1 MKIRILFEWRKNL
14 FKILLGILTGGILS
28 VFWGIILL
36 LVGFENIKIPFN
48 ESIISCILTSF
59 FVNEKKKLR
68 IESFILNILLGSM
81 LFIFLTFLNPWNL
94 SYKDDLLM
102 MVLGSFGIIIISI
115 ISTRIF
121 LKGIELKSFDRFE
134 IEILFSRILIG
145 LGLIFFTVIVFF
157 PFIFMIISS
166 FKTQMALMTNP
177 TDLSLDFSLGIRPL
191 FKSYYEVWSTFQFK
205 RFILISL
212 IVSIGTVLIT
222 LILSIFGAYAVS
234 RLRFPGRNWLS
245 KSILI
250 IYMFPLIVLVI
261 PLYTIFSQL
270 QLRNSLFGLLI
281 VYPAST
287 LPIAIYLLKD
297 FFSTLPLELEEAGMI
312 DGCSRINVIWK
323 ITFPLSLPAIA
334 SVALYVFMIA
344 WNEFLFAFMF
354 LDDPSIFTI
363 SRGLVSLDSSEVPR
377 QYLMAGSVLV
387 TVPVMIIFF
396 WCENIL
402 FQDYLLGQ

>member
-1 MKIRILFEWRKNL
+1 
-14 FKILLGILTGGILS
+14 
-28 VFWGIILL
+28 
-36 LVGFENIKIPFN
+36 
-48 ESIISCILTSF
+48 
-59 FVNEKKKLR
+59 
-68 IESFILNILLGSM
+68 
-81 LFIFLTFLNPWNL
+81 
-94 SYKDDLLM
+94 
-102 MVLGSFGIIIISI
+102 
-115 ISTRIF
+115 
-121 LKGIELKSFDRFE
+121 
-134 IEILFSRILIG
+134 
-145 LGLIFFTVIVFF
+145 
-157 PFIFMIISS
+157 
-166 FKTQMALMTNP
+166 
-177 TDLSLDFSLGIRPL
+177 
-191 FKSYYEVWSTFQFK
+191 
-205 RFILISL
+205 
-212 IVSIGTVLIT
+212 
-222 LILSIFGAYAVS
+222 
-234 RLRFPGRNWLS
+234 
-245 KSILI
+245 
-250 IYMFPLIVLVI
+250 MFPLIVLVI

-396 WCENIL
+396 WCEK
-402 FQDYLLGQ
+402 YLVSGLSSGAVKG